1 MQQSKPVLDSS
12 RELATPV
19 RGPWDE
25 LGLVP
30 WLAGVITQEAVFAV
44 DFKARRLYIRDERG
58 IYKPHAMWV
67 IERRSAQL
75 CTEHGVT
82 RFWSPELSERV
93 AKFITATAP
102 GLDSL

>member
-12 RELATPV
+12 RELDTPAH
-19 RGPWDE
+19 GPWDD

-30 WLAGVITQEAVFAV
+30 WLGGMICKEAVFAV

-58 IYKPHAMWV
+58 IYKPHAMWL

-82 RFWSPELSERV
+82 RFWGPYLGERV
-93 AKFITATAP
+93 AKFIMAISP